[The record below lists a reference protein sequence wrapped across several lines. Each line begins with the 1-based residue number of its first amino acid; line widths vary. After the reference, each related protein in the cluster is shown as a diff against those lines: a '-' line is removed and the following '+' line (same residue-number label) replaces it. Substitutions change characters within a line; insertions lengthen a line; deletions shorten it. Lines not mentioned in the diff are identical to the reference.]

1 MLLERSCGP
10 RVRSGPGAVAS
21 PDMSEYAH
29 TAAGVSDPT
38 ATPTAEAVA
47 QLLDVVA
54 THDVD
59 HALSGIEDAIARLR
73 AGAEEAA
80 EAREILRN
88 TPAPVLREAMRLRAA
103 RTGTTR

>member
-1 MLLERSCGP
+1 
-10 RVRSGPGAVAS
+10 
-21 PDMSEYAH
+21 MSEYAH
-29 TAAGVSDPT
+29 TAAGASDLT

-47 QLLDVVA
+47 ELLDVVA

-73 AGAEEAA
+73 EGAEQAA
-80 EAREILRN
+80 EAREVIRN

-103 RTGTTR
+103 RTGTAR